1 MARAMTKLRKGEK
14 LLPAVNPNAGI
25 RALYFRKLT
34 ALIKAMSRSYEHWL
48 RASYRANPPKMALDA
63 LPAREL
69 ERRLRLLGIQWEQRF
84 ATAAPMLARYFAQSA
99 ARQSE
104 RVLKKILRDAGVTV
118 RLTMTPQLRD
128 IMQATTTENVGL
140 ITSIQQQ
147 YHTQVQGLVMRSV
160 TEGRDLATL
169 TKELRARYP
178 IAEDRAR
185 FIALDQNN
193 KATSVIQ
200 RERQVSLGLE
210 EGIWM
215 HSHAGKVPRPTH
227 LANDQK
233 RFSISEGWFDPD
245 PKVRKR
251 IWPGQ
256 LPRCRCTWRPI
267 VKGFS

>member
-1 MARAMTKLRKGEK
+1 MQKLRKGEK
-14 LLPAVNPNAGI
+14 LLPAVQPNAGI

-128 IMQATTTENVGL
+128 IMQATVNDNVSL
-140 ITSIQQQ
+140 IRSIQSE
-147 YHTQVQGLVMRSV
+147 YHTQVAGIVMRSV
-160 TEGRDLATL
+160 TEGRDLSL
-169 TKELRARYP
+169 LSKELAKRYGITERRA
-178 IAEDRAR
+178 AD
-185 FIALDQNN
+185 IALNQNN
-193 KATSVIQ
+193 QATSAIQ

-210 EGIWM
+210 DGIWM

-233 RFSISEGWFDPD
+233 RFSIREGWHDPD
-245 PKVRKR
+245 PKVNRR

-256 LPRCRCTWRPI
+256 LIKCRCTWRPI
-267 VKGFS
+267 VRGFS